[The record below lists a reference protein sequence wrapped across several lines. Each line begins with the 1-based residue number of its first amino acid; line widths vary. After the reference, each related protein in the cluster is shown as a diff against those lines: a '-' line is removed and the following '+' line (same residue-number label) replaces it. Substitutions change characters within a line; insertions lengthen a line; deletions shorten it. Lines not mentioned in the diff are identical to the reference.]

1 MNAVPAIILRDVHK
15 SFGATKII
23 DGVSL
28 QIGRGERHGLIGP
41 NGAGKTTLFNMISG
55 RLPVSRGQIEL
66 NGRPIQNREP
76 HEINHMGLCRS
87 FQITSLFH
95 RLSVFEN
102 VRCALLWSLGYRYSV
117 THLLSRQ
124 RKLNAATQ
132 ILLERLGLWDRREIR
147 AGLLSYAEQRALEI
161 GITVAGGADVILLDE
176 PTAGMNRNEADRAVS
191 LIRQLTEGKTLLVV
205 EHDMNVVFSL
215 ADNVSVLVYGRII
228 ASDVPERVRMDPAVR
243 EAYLGTKAPDARN
256 H

>member
-1 MNAVPAIILRDVHK
+1 MNAVPAIVLRDVHK

-23 DGVSL
+23 DGVNL

-76 HEINHMGLCRS
+76 HEINRMGLCRS

-102 VRCALLWSLGYRYSV
+102 VRCALLWSLGYRYSIA
-117 THLLSRQ
+117 HLLNRQ
-124 RKLNAATQ
+124 RKLNTATQ
-132 ILLERLGLWDRREIR
+132 TLLERLGLWDRQNIR

-228 ASDVPERVRMDPAVR
+228 ASDVPERVRVDPVVR
-243 EAYLGTKAPDARN
+243 EAYLGTKSA
-256 H
+256 

>member
-1 MNAVPAIILRDVHK
+1 MNAVPAIVLRDVHK

-28 QIGRGERHGLIGP
+28 QISRGERHGLIGP

-55 RLPVSRGQIEL
+55 RLSVSRGEIAL
-66 NGRPIQNREP
+66 NGRPIQKRSP
-76 HEINHMGLCRS
+76 HEINRMGLYRS

-102 VRCALLWSLGYRYSV
+102 VRCALLWSLGYRYSIA
-117 THLLSRQ
+117 HILNRQ
-124 RKLNAATQ
+124 RKLNTATQ
-132 ILLERLGLWDRREIR
+132 IMLERLGLWDRREIH

-176 PTAGMNRNEADRAVS
+176 PTAGMNRNEADRSVS
-191 LIRQLTEGKTLLVV
+191 LIRQLTEGKTLVMV
-205 EHDMNVVFSL
+205 EHD
-215 ADNVSVLVYGRII
+215 VSVLVYGRII
-228 ASDVPERVRMDPAVR
+228 ASDAPERVRVDPVVR
-243 EAYLGTKAPDARN
+243 EAYLGTKGA
-256 H
+256 

>member
-1 MNAVPAIILRDVHK
+1 MNAVPAILLRDVHK

-76 HEINHMGLCRS
+76 HEINRMGLCRS

-102 VRCALLWSLGYRYSV
+102 VRCALLWSLGYRYSIA
-117 THLLSRQ
+117 HLLNRQ
-124 RKLNAATQ
+124 RKLNTATQ
-132 ILLERLGLWDRREIR
+132 ILLERLGLWDRRNIR

-161 GITVAGGADVILLDE
+161 GTTVAGGADVILLDE

-228 ASDVPERVRMDPAVR
+228 ASDVPERVRVDPVVR
-243 EAYLGTKAPDARN
+243 EAYLGTKSA
-256 H
+256 

>member
-1 MNAVPAIILRDVHK
+1 
-15 SFGATKII
+15 
-23 DGVSL
+23 
-28 QIGRGERHGLIGP
+28 
-41 NGAGKTTLFNMISG
+41 MISG
-55 RLPVSRGQIEL
+55 RLSVSHGQIEL

-76 HEINHMGLCRS
+76 HEINRMGLCRS

-102 VRCALLWSLGYRYSV
+102 VRCALLWSLGYRYSIA
-117 THLLSRQ
+117 HLLNRQ
-124 RKLNAATQ
+124 RKLNTATQ

-176 PTAGMNRNEADRAVS
+176 PTAGMNRNEAHRAVS

-228 ASDVPERVRMDPAVR
+228 ASDVPERVRANATVR
-243 EAYLGTKAPDARN
+243 EAYLGTKSA
-256 H
+256 

>member
-1 MNAVPAIILRDVHK
+1 MNAVPAIVLRDVHK

-23 DGVSL
+23 DGVNL

-55 RLPVSRGQIEL
+55 RLSFSRGEIEL

-76 HEINHMGLCRS
+76 HEINRMGLCRS

-102 VRCALLWSLGYRYSV
+102 VRCALLWSLGYRYSIA
-117 THLLSRQ
+117 HLLNRQ
-124 RKLNAATQ
+124 PKLNTATK

-228 ASDVPERVRMDPAVR
+228 ASDVPERVRVDPVVR
-243 EAYLGTKAPDARN
+243 EAYLGTKGA
-256 H
+256 

>member
-1 MNAVPAIILRDVHK
+1 MNAGPAIVLRNVHK

-23 DGVSL
+23 DGVNL
-28 QIGRGERHGLIGP
+28 RIGRGERHGLIGP

-55 RLPVSRGQIEL
+55 RLSVSRGEIEL
-66 NGRPIQNREP
+66 NGRPIQNRDP
-76 HEINHMGLCRS
+76 HEINRMGLCRS

-102 VRCALLWSLGYRYSV
+102 VRCALLWSLGYRYSI
-117 THLLSRQ
+117 TRLLSRQ
-124 RKLNAATQ
+124 RKLNTATQ
-132 ILLERLGLWDRREIR
+132 ILLERLGLWDRRELR
-147 AGLLSYAEQRALEI
+147 AGLLSYADQRALEI

-176 PTAGMNRNEADRAVS
+176 PTAGMNCNEADRAVS

-228 ASDVPERVRMDPAVR
+228 ASDVSERVRVDPVVR
-243 EAYLGTKAPDARN
+243 EAYLGTKVPDARN
-256 H
+256 

>member
-1 MNAVPAIILRDVHK
+1 MNVVPAIVLRDVHK

-23 DGVSL
+23 DGVGL
-28 QIGRGERHGLIGP
+28 QISRGERHGLIGP

-55 RLPVSRGQIEL
+55 RLSVSRGEIEL
-66 NGRPIQNREP
+66 NGRLIQNRAP
-76 HEINHMGLCRS
+76 HEINRMGLCRS

-102 VRCALLWSLGYRYSV
+102 VRCALLWSLGYRYSIA
-117 THLLSRQ
+117 HLLSRQ
-124 RKLNAATQ
+124 RKLNTASQ

-176 PTAGMNRNEADRAVS
+176 PTAGMNCNEADRAVS

-228 ASDVPERVRMDPAVR
+228 ASDVPERVRVNPVVR
-243 EAYLGTKAPDARN
+243 EAYLGTKGA
-256 H
+256 

>member
-1 MNAVPAIILRDVHK
+1 MNAGPAIVLRDVYK

-23 DGVSL
+23 DGVNL
-28 QIGRGERHGLIGP
+28 RIGRGERHGLIGP

-55 RLPVSRGQIEL
+55 RLSVSRGEIEL
-66 NGRPIQNREP
+66 NGRSIQNRDP
-76 HEINHMGLCRS
+76 HEINRMGLCRS

-102 VRCALLWSLGYRYSV
+102 VRCALLWSLGYRYSII
-117 THLLSRQ
+117 HILSRQ
-124 RKLNAATQ
+124 RKLNIATHT
-132 ILLERLGLWDRREIR
+132 LLERLGLWERREIR

-176 PTAGMNRNEADRAVS
+176 PTAGMNRKEADRAVS

-228 ASDVPERVRMDPAVR
+228 ASDVPERIRMDPVVR
-243 EAYLGTKAPDARN
+243 EAYLGTRVPDARN
-256 H
+256 

>member
-1 MNAVPAIILRDVHK
+1 MNAGPAIVLRDVHK

-23 DGVSL
+23 DGVNL
-28 QIGRGERHGLIGP
+28 RIGRGERHGLIGP

-55 RLPVSRGQIEL
+55 RLSVSRGEIEL
-66 NGRPIQNREP
+66 NGRPIQNRDP
-76 HEINHMGLCRS
+76 HEINRMGLCRS

-102 VRCALLWSLGYRYSV
+102 VRCALLWSLGYRYSI

-124 RKLNAATQ
+124 RKLNTATQ
-132 ILLERLGLWDRREIR
+132 ILLERLGLWDSREIR
-147 AGLLSYAEQRALEI
+147 AGLLSYADQRALEI

-215 ADNVSVLVYGRII
+215 ANNVSVLVYGRII
-228 ASDVPERVRMDPAVR
+228 ASDVPERIRVDPVVR
-243 EAYLGTKAPDARN
+243 EAYLGTKGA
-256 H
+256 

>member
-1 MNAVPAIILRDVHK
+1 
-15 SFGATKII
+15 
-23 DGVSL
+23 
-28 QIGRGERHGLIGP
+28 
-41 NGAGKTTLFNMISG
+41 MISG
-55 RLPVSRGQIEL
+55 RLSVSRGEIAL
-66 NGRPIQNREP
+66 NGRSIQNREP
-76 HEINHMGLCRS
+76 HEINRMGLCRS

-102 VRCALLWSLGYRYSV
+102 VRCALLWSLGYRYSIA
-117 THLLSRQ
+117 HLLNRQ
-124 RKLNAATQ
+124 RKLNTATQ

-228 ASDVPERVRMDPAVR
+228 ASDVPERVRVDPLVR
-243 EAYLGTKAPDARN
+243 EAYLGTKSA
-256 H
+256 

>member
-1 MNAVPAIILRDVHK
+1 MNAVPAIVLRDVHK

-23 DGVSL
+23 NGVNL
-28 QIGRGERHGLIGP
+28 QIKRGERHGLIGP

-55 RLPVSRGQIEL
+55 RLSVSRGEIEL
-66 NGRPIQNREP
+66 NGRSLQDREP
-76 HEINHMGLCRS
+76 HEINRMGLCRS

-102 VRCALLWSLGYRYSV
+102 VRCALLWSLGYRYSI

-124 RKLNAATQ
+124 PKLNTAIQ

-191 LIRQLTEGKTLLVV
+191 LIRQLTEGKTLLIV

-215 ADNVSVLVYGRII
+215 VDNVSVLVYGRVV
-228 ASDVPERVRMDPAVR
+228 ASDVPERVRVDPLVR
-243 EAYLGTKAPDARN
+243 EAYLGTKGA
-256 H
+256 

>member
-1 MNAVPAIILRDVHK
+1 MNAVPAIVLRDVHK

-23 DGVSL
+23 DGVNL
-28 QIGRGERHGLIGP
+28 RIGRGERHGLIGP

-55 RLPVSRGQIEL
+55 RLSFSRGEIEL

-76 HEINHMGLCRS
+76 HEINRMGLCRS

-102 VRCALLWSLGYRYSV
+102 VRCALLWSLGYRYSIA
-117 THLLSRQ
+117 HLLNRQ
-124 RKLNAATQ
+124 HKLNTATK

-228 ASDVPERVRMDPAVR
+228 ASDVPERVRVDPVVR
-243 EAYLGTKAPDARN
+243 EAYLGTKGA
-256 H
+256 